1 MPDYPFK
8 TKPFSHQEK
17 LFLGTRDQTG
27 FCIHWEQGC
36 GKSKLGVDTA
46 AWLYLQGLIDGGV
59 VVAPN
64 GVHSNWRDNEL
75 PAHLPDRVMGAT
87 RSHVWDSKT
96 AKRSAVKADFKA
108 TLEHPGMAWLMM
120 GYGALATEAAKEAL
134 ADFLTVRRSI
144 MIVDE
149 SARIKNPKAERTKAL
164 MAIRHLAKYRRS
176 MTGTPISQSPFDF
189 YSQIEWV
196 FPGYWKSKGFGSFT
210 AFKHYFGEW
219 ERRKDSMGRQYETLK
234 KCVNLPELGRLVRP
248 ISSRVVKADVLDLPP
263 KVYRIMA
270 YDMSAEQKRM
280 YADLKADFVTWLKS
294 ADPDSGAVSAE
305 MAITRMM
312 RMQQI
317 TLGYVRLDGED
328 EITDLKDNPRLD
340 LLGELIEDMGTDQC
354 LIWARYRRDVD
365 KIMGLLGKRAVKI
378 DGSVAQADRVRAVAA
393 IQGGDTQFFVGTPA
407 AAGEGWTMTAANQT
421 IYYSNSYRLGD
432 RLQSEDRNHR
442 IGQVNKVT
450 YTDIVARGS
459 MDRAILRALRMKKN
473 ISDIVLG
480 DEKFTWFE
488 QED

>member
-8 TKPFSHQEK
+8 TTPFSHQAK
-17 LFLGTRDQTG
+17 LFAETRNQEG

-46 AWLYLQGLIDGGV
+46 AWLFLQGHIDGGV

-75 PAHLPDRVMGAT
+75 PAHLPDRVMGVTKA
-87 RSHVWDSKT
+87 HVWNSKT
-96 AKRSAVKADFKA
+96 AKNKAAKDDFKA
-108 TLEHPGMAWLMM
+108 TLQHPGMSWLMM
-120 GYGALATEAAKEAL
+120 GYGALATDLGKEAL

-164 MAIRHLAKYRRS
+164 MAVRKLAKYRRT
-176 MTGTPISQSPFDF
+176 MTGTPISQTPFDF

-196 FPGYWKSKGFGSFT
+196 FPGYWKSQGFGSYT
-210 AFKHYFGEW
+210 AFKRYFGEW
-219 ERRKDSMGRQYETLK
+219 ELRKDSMGRQYETLK
-234 KCVNLPELGRLVRP
+234 RCVNLPELGRLVRP

-263 KVYRIMA
+263 KVYRVMA

-280 YADLKADFVTWLKS
+280 FRDLKSEFVTWLRS
-294 ADPDSGAVSAE
+294 GDPDSGGVSAE
-305 MAITRMM
+305 MAIVRMQ

-317 TLGYVRLDGED
+317 TLGYVQLDGED
-328 EITDLKDNPRLD
+328 VITDLKDNPRLD
-340 LLGELIEDMGTDQC
+340 LLGELIEDMGTDQV

-365 KIMGLLGKRAVKI
+365 KIMSLLGDRAVKI
-378 DGSVAQADRVRAVAA
+378 DGSVSQADRVAAVAA
-393 IQGGDTQFFVGTPA
+393 IQAGDKQFFVGTPA
-407 AAGEGWTMTAANQT
+407 AAGEGWTMTAAHQT

-442 IGQVNKVT
+442 IGQTNRVT
-450 YTDIVARGS
+450 YTDLVARGS

-488 QED
+488 EE